1 MSIESLLERIATAL
15 ETLAEGKVE
24 EKPVP
29 KKKEAKVKAEAPA
42 AVPPP
47 VTAPAAVPEAPAA
60 VPPPVESAPVP
71 PPTAVPEAPAAPA
84 MSATELN
91 SKLVAEVQRLGSRDP
106 IDAIFRDT
114 FGIQSLKE
122 LDPSQYQNLLD
133 EVMKVKA

>member
-1 MSIESLLERIATAL
+1 MSIENLLERIATAL

-24 EKPVP
+24 EKPAP
-29 KKKEAKVKAEAPA
+29 KKKEAKVK
-42 AVPPP
+42 
-47 VTAPAAVPEAPAA
+47 APAA
-60 VPPPVESAPVP
+60 VPPPVESAPAPAPEAPAPAPEAPAAAVP
-71 PPTAVPEAPAAPA
+71 PPAEAPAAAPA

-133 EVMKVKA
+133 EVAKVKA